1 MDERIREILRAIE
14 KWTCGKRED
23 KSLTHLRPNSG
34 MGGGGGKGEE
44 EIENKK
50 GDLKKES
57 LREKDSTFSLNFSE
71 IGTVVSS
78 GARGRVQPHG
88 KGFA

>member
-1 MDERIREILRAIE
+1 MDEMIREISRAIE

-23 KSLTHLRPNSG
+23 KPLTHLRPNSG
-34 MGGGGGKGEE
+34 MGEGEGT
-44 EIENKK
+44 ENKK
-50 GDLKKES
+50 GDLKRRVGEK
-57 LREKDSTFSLNFSE
+57 KDSTFSLNFWE

>member
-14 KWTCGKRED
+14 KWTCGKGED
-23 KSLTHLRPNSG
+23 KSLTHLRPTVG
-34 MGGGGGKGEE
+34 WGERRRE
-44 EIENKK
+44 KNKK
-50 GDLKKES
+50 GDLKRRVGEK
-57 LREKDSTFSLNFSE
+57 KDSTFSLNFSE

>member
-23 KSLTHLRPNSG
+23 KSFTHFRPNSG
-34 MGGGGGKGEE
+34 MGEGEVTE
-44 EIENKK
+44 KRQ
-50 GDLKKES
+50 GDLKRES
-57 LREKDSTFSLNFSE
+57 FRERDCTFSLNFSE

-78 GARGRVQPHG
+78 GARGRVRPCD